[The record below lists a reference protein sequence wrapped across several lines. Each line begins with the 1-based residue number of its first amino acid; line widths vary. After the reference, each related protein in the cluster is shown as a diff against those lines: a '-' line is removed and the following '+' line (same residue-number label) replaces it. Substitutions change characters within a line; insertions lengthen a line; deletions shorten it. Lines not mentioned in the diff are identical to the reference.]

1 MKLSLWYIMRS
12 LDTTSRAEEIHIEIF
27 RRMKP
32 EMRLQAAIDLAQ
44 TSRKLLE
51 QGVYI
56 RHPDYGKNQIR
67 LAAIRLM
74 LGEDVFLSAYPE
86 AKDILT

>member
-1 MKLSLWYIMRS
+1 MRS
-12 LDTTSRAEEIHIEIF
+12 LDTTSHAEKIQVEIF

-44 TSRKLLE
+44 TSRKLVE
-51 QGVYI
+51 QGVHM
-56 RHPDYGKNQIR
+56 RHPDYGKDQVK

-74 LGEDVFLSAYPE
+74 LGEDLFLSAYPE
-86 AKDILT
+86 ARDILP